1 MGNHSCIK
9 LLTRKEYHPIWS
21 IMASTG
27 VSMDGVIELLNE
39 GKRDLLM
46 SAIPDAVANFS
57 KCCEML
63 VALKGEMAEECAEAY
78 FYYGRALL
86 ELSRVESG
94 VLGNALDGVDMD
106 ADASRTKISPTK
118 GEKVDYVDGMPIVE
132 DVEGL
137 PSEKKAEIE
146 EKVADALEE
155 NFDKHEMLA
164 KAHNADNTEE
174 MTDDDSAEDKMETD
188 AENIDEKSEEPG
200 NLEQA
205 WQMFDLAKVIY
216 AKAKNEVKEC
226 ESLIHLAEVS
236 LENSNFKQ
244 AVEDLQTCLAKRLK
258 TLPADSR
265 SIAETHYQ
273 LGVAQAHCE
282 DFVNAEKSLKAA
294 IAVLDTRVEN
304 LKKMEVSENI
314 KKELAELEILCHD
327 IKERMNDHKDMQ
339 KGVYKQDKDFV
350 SVFKSADDGIVATE
364 IGVKTTAGAIA

>member
-1 MGNHSCIK
+1 
-9 LLTRKEYHPIWS
+9 
-21 IMASTG
+21 
-27 VSMDGVIELLNE
+27 MDGAIELLNE

-63 VALKGEMAEECAEAY
+63 VTLKGEMAEECAEAY

-106 ADASRTKISPTK
+106 ADASRTKTSPTK

-174 MTDDDSAEDKMETD
+174 MTDDDSGEDKMETD

-282 DFVNAEKSLKAA
+282 DFVNAEKSLMAA
-294 IAVLDTRVEN
+294 VAVVDTRVKNLKIALLDAVLDTRVEN

-314 KKELAELEILCHD
+314 KKELAELATLCHD
-327 IKERMNDHKDMQ
+327 IKEWMNDHKDMQ

-350 SVFKSADDGIVATE
+350 SVFKGADDDGIVATQ

>member
-1 MGNHSCIK
+1 
-9 LLTRKEYHPIWS
+9 
-21 IMASTG
+21 
-27 VSMDGVIELLNE
+27 MDCALELLNE
-39 GKRDLLM
+39 GKRDLLV
-46 SAIPDAVANFS
+46 SAIPDAVTNFS

-63 VALKGEMAEECAEAY
+63 VALKGEMGDECAEAY
-78 FYYGRALL
+78 FYYGKALL

-94 VLGNALDGVDMD
+94 VLGNALDGVNMD
-106 ADASRTKISPTK
+106 AETSPTK
-118 GEKVDYVDGMPIVE
+118 GVIVE
-132 DVEGL
+132 DAEGL
-137 PSEKKAEIE
+137 PTEKKAEIE
-146 EKVADALEE
+146 EKVADALSD

-174 MTDDDSAEDKMETD
+174 TEEDVTEDKMETD
-188 AENIDEKSEEPG
+188 TEKTEEPG

-216 AKAKNEVKEC
+216 GKMKNEVKEC
-226 ESLIHLAEVS
+226 ESLILLGEVS

-244 AVEDLQTCLAKRLK
+244 AVEDLLTCLAKRLK
-258 TLPADSR
+258 ALPADSR

-282 DFVNAEKSLKAA
+282 DFANAEKSLKAA
-294 IAVLDTRVEN
+294 IAVLDTRVAN

-314 KKELAELEILCHD
+314 KKELAELTVLCND

-350 SVFKSADDGIVATE
+350 SVFKSAHDGIAVTE